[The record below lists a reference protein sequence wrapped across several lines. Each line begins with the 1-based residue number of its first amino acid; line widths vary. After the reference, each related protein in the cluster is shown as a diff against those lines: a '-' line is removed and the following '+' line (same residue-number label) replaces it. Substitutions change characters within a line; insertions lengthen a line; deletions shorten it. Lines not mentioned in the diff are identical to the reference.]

1 MVKFAQKVQYFSQNQ
16 KQEGKKEMKRT
27 LRQSTALLL
36 AMLMVFSSVGMILG
50 LAVDDEPAAPVW
62 PEGYRVV
69 DGSSDEDLWVSPVE
83 GNLDY
88 SFAYNF
94 AMDADSLIFYF
105 VTATANLKTGGDVF
119 RVWLRDNAE
128 ATAYTDFVTVKESG
142 GQYVLSSA
150 KYNKELHSNSG
161 ENWDEYPTAAVAI
174 SAEPEGDY
182 TYFTVD
188 MPLDAFDGLE
198 NQTYIDAWVSLWPNG
213 TEGYTCLH
221 SGVGGAPTGGTAS
234 WNPDADYT
242 YSWATVDG
250 QFDES
255 CWEDGWTTVDG
266 VNVGQWQASDS
277 TKEGFSYDYKFYFS
291 TEYLYLGV
299 VYNQAPSFYYNSQ
312 TNASN
317 IRIWF
322 ADTQTTA
329 TGKFDGL
336 VDVRYTGLTAEAIV
350 AERTTD
356 AVDIDETKVVVGDAQ
371 DENSWSVEI
380 AIPLSELGL
389 LGWDDSTYYGLGLTV
404 SDPFGECEGSTKPST
419 YGALVAHKGFSY
431 TDRTTWEKFFPNGA
445 KYPEYNG
452 NPVLPSQSVATNIA
466 REDGVETSYPTGYA
480 QYTADLFD
488 GVAASTLS
496 YDNNWFAFYQNST
509 EDDNM
514 TNHVG
519 SVTIDLGKTDTGIGA
534 FRANIFTGSASGILA
549 PKAVKVYAS
558 VDEVSWLAI
567 GEMSYDAEST
577 VQWAELILD
586 EEIDARYI
594 RIDFEANGVFAF
606 VNEIEVIHYD
616 YYPSFAVDFAN
627 QYAVGYQDPNG
638 WVYNGGESLAGVGD
652 AVYLYTAGGK
662 TLKEVTG
669 SNFAWWNVWTVAY
682 NFDAG
687 VYKIT
692 DYQAPAGASDK
703 GSVVIPQY
711 GFVVA
716 SCGNGNKTL
725 PSGMIS
731 ADSVGK
737 SLYVYGINIAT
748 LGDVRD
754 MAFKNT
760 NLITFDRE
768 MPGRTD
774 LYTPVVELEFTAG
787 EGSMEVEAG
796 YAPIEIL
803 LDGDKTEITGY
814 ENNKDKLYTIK
825 NLEIA
830 NAIDYTLT
838 RRFGEEVA
846 ISKITMSLLN
856 YTAGNIGLPTSI
868 VVNINGTDY
877 TAVNVTN
884 KDGAVN
890 DYVVEFDIAVVAEEF
905 IIKVS
910 HPAGSVKRNSWTEI
924 AVESDIVA
932 LPEGAIT
939 IDNIGYKHA
948 ATVSIFAG
956 NGKITEIAGKD
967 NNYAKVI
974 TVNKYGFVT
983 GTYFTLGDYSKGNVQ
998 CPEGG
1003 FVISY
1008 NANKAGYEKMDA
1020 IKVGDYIR
1028 LYNVD
1033 TSLFGNYS
1041 GQDDYDGLVNAGF
1054 TVTSV
1059 GSGVTNLSDPNEI
1072 KINSTGKLTD
1082 GKYGEAA
1089 GAWGTGTGDVLLIQN
1104 LNPTD
1109 ASINPTVKLLLKLDA
1124 KQAISVLKLG
1134 FYHDKNSMIGLPKD
1148 NQIRISVS
1156 TDGLNFTALD
1166 TYTLTSEAA
1175 VGKFGTEV
1183 FSANALNAEALYVM
1197 LEYEIGPS
1205 GFEGKVVDEFTA
1217 MTEFYVGAFEA
1228 FVPVDDTVVADD
1240 EAKTLMMD
1248 DKTTV
1253 ADLLAA
1259 IGDSEGKLYSVT
1271 DSKGSKLSADAL
1283 VGTGAVV
1290 TELVSG
1296 AAEKYTA
1303 IVRGDV
1309 NGDGKLTATDYLLV
1323 KKAVLKLDKL
1333 EGVYLEAAAC
1343 FNGEDGLT
1351 ASDYLMMKKAILG
1364 ID

>member
-1 MVKFAQKVQYFSQNQ
+1 
-16 KQEGKKEMKRT
+16 MKRT

-69 DGSSDEDLWVSPVE
+69 DGASDEDLWVDPVE
-83 GNLDY
+83 GKLDY

-94 AMDADSLIFYF
+94 AMDTDSLIFYF

-142 GQYVLSSA
+142 GAYVLSSA

-161 ENWDEYPTAAVAI
+161 ENWDAYLTAAVAI
-174 SAEPEGDY
+174 SAESEGDY

-188 MPLDAFDGLE
+188 MPLTAFDGLE
-198 NQTYIDAWVSLWPNG
+198 NQTYIDAWVSLWPVV
-213 TEGYTCLH
+213 EGSTNYTCLH

-234 WNPDADYT
+234 WNSDADYT

-266 VNVGQWQASDS
+266 ENVGQWQASDS

-356 AVDIDETKVVVGDAQ
+356 AVDIDETKVVVGDVQ

-404 SDPFGECEGSTKPST
+404 SDPFGECEGSAKPST

-452 NPVLPSQSVATNIA
+452 NPVRPSQSVATNIA

-509 EDDNM
+509 ENDNM

-669 SNFAWWNVWTVAY
+669 SNFAWWNVWTVEY
-682 NFDAG
+682 DFEAG

-692 DYQAPAGASDK
+692 GYQAPAGDSDK

-725 PSGMIS
+725 PAEMIS

-737 SLYVYGINIAT
+737 SLYVYGIDIAT

-760 NLITFDRE
+760 NLITFDCE

-825 NLEIA
+825 NL
-830 NAIDYTLT
+830 NTDSAIDYTLT

-956 NGKITEIAGKD
+956 NGTITEIAGKD

-974 TVNKYGFVT
+974 VVNKYGFVT

-1033 TSLFGNYS
+1033 TSLFGDYS
-1041 GQDDYDGLVNAGF
+1041 GQDDYDVLVNAGF

-1072 KINSTGKLTD
+1072 KIDSTEKLTD

-1089 GAWGTGTGDVLLIQN
+1089 GAWGPGTGDVLLIQN

-1124 KQAISVLKLG
+1124 KQAVNVLKLG

>member
-1 MVKFAQKVQYFSQNQ
+1 M
-16 KQEGKKEMKRT
+16 
-27 LRQSTALLL
+27 
-36 AMLMVFSSVGMILG
+36 
-50 LAVDDEPAAPVW
+50 
-62 PEGYRVV
+62 V
-69 DGSSDEDLWVSPVE
+69 DGASDEDLWVDPVE
-83 GNLDY
+83 GKLDY

-94 AMDADSLIFYF
+94 AMDTDSLIFYF

-161 ENWDEYPTAAVAI
+161 ANWDEKDEYLAAAVAI
-174 SAEPEGDY
+174 SAESEGDY

-188 MPLDAFDGLE
+188 MPLAAFDGLE
-198 NQTYIDAWVSLWPNG
+198 NQTYIDAWVSLWPAV
-213 TEGYTCLH
+213 EGAKNTTCLH

-356 AVDIDETKVVVGDAQ
+356 AVDIDETKVVVGDVQ

-404 SDPFGECEGSTKPST
+404 SDPFGACEGDKKPST

-452 NPVLPSQSVATNIA
+452 NPVRPSQSVATNIA
-466 REDGVETSYPTGYA
+466 RGDDVETSYPAGYENREGQWPA
-480 QYTADLFD
+480 WYIADLFD
-488 GVAASTLS
+488 GVASGDTGG
-496 YDNNWFAFYQNST
+496 YNDNWYGFYENG
-509 EDDNM
+509 DNPLNNM
-514 TNHVG
+514 VNGVG
-519 SVTIDLGKTDTGIGA
+519 SVTIDFKDVNTGIGA
-534 FRANIFTGSASGILA
+534 VRAHIMGGKDGIGFPASVTA
-549 PKAVKVYAS
+549 YAS
-558 VDEVSWLAI
+558 VDNVTWLEI
-567 GEMSYDAEST
+567 GELSFDSST
-577 VQWAELILD
+577 VGATWAELTLD

-594 RIDFEANGVFAF
+594 RIDFKKGNGVFAF

-682 NFDAG
+682 DFDAG

-692 DYQAPAGASDK
+692 DYQAPAGDSDK

-725 PSGMIS
+725 PAEMIS

-748 LGDVRD
+748 LGDIRD

-760 NLITFDRE
+760 NLITFDCE

-825 NLEIA
+825 NLDTDS
-830 NAIDYTLT
+830 AIDYTLT

-956 NGKITEIAGKD
+956 NGTITEIAGKD

-974 TVNKYGFVT
+974 VVNKYGFVT
-983 GTYFTLGDYSKGNVQ
+983 GTYFTLGDSSKGNVQ

-1041 GQDDYDGLVNAGF
+1041 GQDDYDVLVNAGF

-1072 KINSTGKLTD
+1072 KIDSTEKLTD

-1124 KQAISVLKLG
+1124 KQAVSVLKLG

-1148 NQIRISVS
+1148 NQIHLSVS

-1240 EAKTLMMD
+1240 EAKTLMMN

-1271 DSKGSKLSADAL
+1271 DSKGGKLSADAL

-1309 NGDGKLTATDYLLV
+1309 NGDGQAHGHRLPAGQ
-1323 KKAVLKLDKL
+1323 
-1333 EGVYLEAAAC
+1333 EGRSQAR
-1343 FNGEDGLT
+1343 
-1351 ASDYLMMKKAILG
+1351 
-1364 ID
+1364 

>member
-1 MVKFAQKVQYFSQNQ
+1 
-16 KQEGKKEMKRT
+16 MKRT

-69 DGSSDEDLWVSPVE
+69 DGASDEDLWVDPVE
-83 GNLDY
+83 GKLDY

-94 AMDADSLIFYF
+94 AMDTDSLIFYF

-142 GQYVLSSA
+142 GAYVLSSA

-161 ENWDEYPTAAVAI
+161 ENWDAYLTAAVAI
-174 SAEPEGDY
+174 SAESEGDY

-188 MPLDAFDGLE
+188 MPLTAFDGLE
-198 NQTYIDAWVSLWPNG
+198 NQTYIDAWVSLWPVV
-213 TEGYTCLH
+213 EGSTNYTCLH

-234 WNPDADYT
+234 WNSDADYT

-266 VNVGQWQASDS
+266 ENVGQWQASDS

-356 AVDIDETKVVVGDAQ
+356 AVDIDETKVVVGDVQ

-404 SDPFGECEGSTKPST
+404 SDPFGECEGSAKPST

-452 NPVLPSQSVATNIA
+452 NPVRPSQSVATNIA

-509 EDDNM
+509 ENDNM

-669 SNFAWWNVWTVAY
+669 SNFAWWNVWTVEY
-682 NFDAG
+682 DFEAG

-692 DYQAPAGASDK
+692 GYQAPAGDSDK

-725 PSGMIS
+725 PAEMIS

-737 SLYVYGINIAT
+737 SLYVYGIDIAT

-760 NLITFDRE
+760 NLITFDCE

-825 NLEIA
+825 NL
-830 NAIDYTLT
+830 NTDSAIDYTLT

-956 NGKITEIAGKD
+956 NGTITEIAGKD

-974 TVNKYGFVT
+974 VVNKYGFVT

-1033 TSLFGNYS
+1033 TSLFGDYS
-1041 GQDDYDGLVNAGF
+1041 GQDDYDVLVNAGF

-1072 KINSTGKLTD
+1072 KIDSTEKLTD

-1124 KQAISVLKLG
+1124 KQAVNVLKLG